1 MLNAVQIADS
11 IYWNGANDRSSQL
24 FENLWPLP
32 NGVSLNSYLIKD
44 EKNVLID
51 TIEPSKVDNFL
62 KNIKLLLNE
71 GETIDYLVINHM
83 EPDHSGGISAV
94 VKQYPDLKIIANK
107 RTLQLLESFYGI
119 TDNILIINDRDEISI
134 GKYTLQFHI
143 TPWLHWPE
151 TMMTYVKENGI
162 LFSGDAFGSFGAL
175 DGGIVDEEL
184 NINFYE
190 EEMLRYF
197 TNIMAQYSGM
207 IEKAL
212 IKIAKL
218 QINMIASTH
227 GPIWKKYVKE
237 VFNKYL
243 KWSTFEADKGVVI
256 VYGTMYGGT
265 EKLAET
271 IARRLSENGI
281 REIKVINSA
290 TKHIS
295 FLLPEL
301 WKYKGII
308 LGSCAYNSGI
318 FTPMENILAKIE
330 HISLGKRKLGIFG
343 SYSWNGGGVK
353 TIRAF
358 AEKTD
363 WTMVG
368 QPIETKGQPNNEIY
382 EACNKLADEMAQS
395 LNEEN

>member
-1 MLNAVQIADS
+1 
-11 IYWNGANDRSSQL
+11 
-24 FENLWPLP
+24 
-32 NGVSLNSYLIKD
+32 
-44 EKNVLID
+44 
-51 TIEPSKVDNFL
+51 
-62 KNIKLLLNE
+62 
-71 GETIDYLVINHM
+71 M

-271 IARRLSENGI
+271 IAPPQNIFLFCFRNFG
-281 REIKVINSA
+281 N
-290 TKHIS
+290 TKALFWAVAHTTPA
-295 FLLPEL
+295 FLRL
-301 WKYKGII
+301 WK
-308 LGSCAYNSGI
+308 I
-318 FTPMENILAKIE
+318 F
-330 HISLGKRKLGIFG
+330 
-343 SYSWNGGGVK
+343 
-353 TIRAF
+353 
-358 AEKTD
+358 
-363 WTMVG
+363 
-368 QPIETKGQPNNEIY
+368 
-382 EACNKLADEMAQS
+382 
-395 LNEEN
+395 